1 MNWTTPAELRAQ
13 LQRRWDSGQILG
25 ELVTGQSC
33 FPLRLRLSKPTS
45 SDLTQEFDAVRE
57 WIARLRRQPHIR
69 LDTREF
75 KHRVLGVNE
84 VPSAV
89 WVETLDDTTTILR
102 KRKETAQF
110 QALIDQTQKRQPAL
124 LDWLAH
130 KPLLALS
137 LVVDWERLLAV
148 VDWIAANPRSNVY
161 LRQVDVPNVHSKF
174 IERHRRVLS
183 QWLDSVL
190 PPDAIDESAT
200 GIGGFARRYGFRDK
214 PTHVRLRSLDP
225 TVELMP
231 GFADAD
237 ITLDADTFAR
247 LDPAVTRVLIVEN
260 EVSFLAIPPME
271 NSLLVFGAGYGFDAF
286 DRVGWLDT
294 CDVYYWGDIDTHGFT
309 ILDQLRTRVPQVHSL
324 MMDRDTLL
332 AFESQWGVEDKQTTR
347 DLPRLNNDECALYD
361 ELRDNRI
368 RPNLRLEQERIGFS
382 WVQKSL
388 ENLGAACG

>member
-1 MNWTTPAELRAQ
+1 LNWTTPADLHAQ
-13 LQRRWDSGQILG
+13 LQRRWDRGQTLR
-25 ELVTGQSC
+25 ELVTGQPG

-45 SDLTQEFDAVRE
+45 SDLAQDFDAVRE
-57 WIARLRRQPHIR
+57 WIARLKEQPYIR
-69 LDTREF
+69 LETREF
-75 KHRVLGVNE
+75 KHRVSGVNE
-84 VPSAV
+84 IPVAV
-89 WVETLDDTTTILR
+89 WVEALDDVVTILK
-102 KRKETAQF
+102 KRKEMAQF
-110 QALIDQTQKRQPAL
+110 QALIDQTKKRQPAL

-137 LVVDWERLLAV
+137 LADDWERLLAV
-148 VDWIAANPRSNVY
+148 VDWIAANPKSNVY

-174 IERHRRVLS
+174 IERHRKVLS

-190 PPDAIDESAT
+190 PSGAIDESAT
-200 GIGGFARRYGFRDK
+200 GIGGFARRYGFRDR

-225 TVELMP
+225 AHELLP

-237 ITLDADTFAR
+237 ITLDANTFAR
-247 LDPAVTRVLIVEN
+247 LDPAATRVLIVEN
-260 EVSFLAIPPME
+260 EISFLAIPPME

-286 DRVGWLDT
+286 DEAGWLDT
-294 CDVYYWGDIDTHGFT
+294 CDVYYWGDVDTHGFA

-347 DLPRLNNDECALYD
+347 DLPRLDNDECALYD
-361 ELRDNRI
+361 ELRDNRL

-388 ENLGAACG
+388 ENLGTACG